1 MIATGV
7 ARPSAQGQL
16 TTSTAIPL
24 ASAYPNG
31 CPTNIQISVTITAI
45 MMTIGT
51 NIPDTLSA
59 ILAIGALVAAASL
72 TILIIC
78 DRVVSSPTRV
88 ALALINPVLLIV
100 AAETSSPID
109 LSTGTLSPV
118 SADSSIAVP
127 PSIITPSTG
136 MLSPGLTT
144 KTSPVLTSAI

>member
-1 MIATGV
+1 
-7 ARPSAQGQL
+7 
-16 TTSTAIPL
+16 
-24 ASAYPNG
+24 
-31 CPTNIQISVTITAI
+31 